1 MTAPENSERSR
12 VSKVEKIIFYKE
24 EKQ

>member
-12 VSKVEKIIFYKE
+12 VSKVEKIIFYKK